1 MEIRMIKLDAL
12 FARIGM
18 WVILGVWVVRRKVL
32 SLFVSDLGSE
42 DTKELRDNIK
52 LELSLSNTFQ
62 IQMSKILVAVLD
74 ANRNVES
81 NFEFMCCKGRPRGGR
96 YNLIPLQ
103 ILFRPLSRRGD
114 VCAR

>member
-32 SLFVSDLGSE
+32 SLFVSDFE

-62 IQMSKILVAVLD
+62 IQMSKILVVVD

>member
-32 SLFVSDLGSE
+32 SLFVSDFE

-62 IQMSKILVAVLD
+62 IQMSKILVAVD
-74 ANRNVES
+74 VNRNVES

>member
-32 SLFVSDLGSE
+32 SLFVSDFE

-62 IQMSKILVAVLD
+62 IQISKILLAVD